1 MIESLSI
8 RGFKGYGES
17 TRIPLRGLTVLIGQ
31 NGTGKTTILQALDLL
46 GGLVRGSLTEYLK
59 EQGWSYN
66 DLPHLF
72 ASKQR
77 PGMTAEFSSGLSW
90 DLELGPSVAPG
101 LLSERIWEGDREFL
115 WRRGRSMRRTSSKG
129 KDESIEQSFSGSW
142 LRAIDA
148 SSERDKRR
156 FPELSKVADWAARI
170 RNYLFLDPLA
180 LRKSARLGEDIGRS
194 GEQLA
199 GFLGRLK
206 RRDPGALERI
216 KERVARHYPRLQEID
231 VKQGSYGWTNL
242 LVKERWGKSSAKF
255 NARQASDGLLR
266 LIAVASLYELE
277 TPPSILL
284 LDEIENGLH
293 PSILE
298 GFVGMLQ
305 ELADESDGATQVI
318 ATSHSV
324 LALNFVGSP
333 EQVLLVHRD
342 RDGFSR
348 VTPVTSLPTF
358 EKLRRH
364 FDLGEMI
371 YNVGEDR
378 LLKGT

>member
-1 MIESLSI
+1 
-8 RGFKGYGES
+8 
-17 TRIPLRGLTVLIGQ
+17 
-31 NGTGKTTILQALDLL
+31 
-46 GGLVRGSLTEYLK
+46 
-59 EQGWSYN
+59 
-66 DLPHLF
+66 
-72 ASKQR
+72 
-77 PGMTAEFSSGLSW
+77 
-90 DLELGPSVAPG
+90 
-101 LLSERIWEGDREFL
+101 
-115 WRRGRSMRRTSSKG
+115 
-129 KDESIEQSFSGSW
+129 
-142 LRAIDA
+142 
-148 SSERDKRR
+148 
-156 FPELSKVADWAARI
+156 
-170 RNYLFLDPLA
+170 
-180 LRKSARLGEDIGRS
+180 
-194 GEQLA
+194 
-199 GFLGRLK
+199 
-206 RRDPGALERI
+206 
-216 KERVARHYPRLQEID
+216 
-231 VKQGSYGWTNL
+231 L